1 MIVLRQ
7 RRAVA
12 AAVVVAFNILMFV
25 LAATGPLPLE
35 APLLVAWI
43 VGDFVVSLAAL
54 AATERD

>member
-12 AAVVVAFNILMFV
+12 AAVVVVFNILMFV

-54 AATERD
+54 AATERH